1 MQDVAKHAGVSVRTV
16 SNVVNNYVY
25 VSQAMRER
33 VQASLDHLGY
43 EMDYVARGLR
53 SGRTGMVA
61 LVIPQLAEPYFAELA
76 QAVIR
81 AAAHRGLSVLIEAT
95 EDDAETEKRIMKGA
109 LATVAD
115 GVLLSASQATIE
127 DPPDVP
133 LVLLGEHTATP
144 YGDHVGIDNVA
155 AARTVVRHLLSQ
167 GRERLA
173 ALGVNNSDTAV
184 LRLRGFHEEL
194 DAWGIG
200 SASRLEL
207 ATGDW
212 SPRGGYEA
220 VDRLLSA
227 DRRALPQAVFAFNDS
242 LALGTLRVL
251 RENRIQVP
259 GQVAVAGIDDLA
271 QSAFVD
277 PPLTSLAPDLD
288 EIAESALSA
297 LTLQIEG
304 RSGRH
309 EYRRKL
315 TSFELKVRESS
326 VCTDA
331 DNIKKLSAL
340 EGLDEQ

>member
-1 MQDVAKHAGVSVRTV
+1 
-16 SNVVNNYVY
+16 
-25 VSQAMRER
+25 
-33 VQASLDHLGY
+33 
-43 EMDYVARGLR
+43 
-53 SGRTGMVA
+53 
-61 LVIPQLAEPYFAELA
+61 
-76 QAVIR
+76 
-81 AAAHRGLSVLIEAT
+81 
-95 EDDAETEKRIMKGA
+95 MKGA

-242 LALGTLRVL
+242 LALGSLRVL

-331 DNIKKLSAL
+331 DNIKQLSAL

>member
-1 MQDVAKHAGVSVRTV
+1 MQDVADHAGVSVRTV

-25 VSQAMRER
+25 VSSEMRER

-43 EMDYVARGLR
+43 KMDYVARGLR

-61 LVIPQLAEPYFAELA
+61 LVVPQLAEPYFAELA

-95 EDDAETEKRIMKGA
+95 EDNAETEKGIMKGA

-115 GVLLSASQATIE
+115 GVLLSASRATIE

-155 AARTVVRHLLSQ
+155 AARIVVRHLLSQ
-167 GRERLA
+167 GRRSVA
-173 ALGVNNSDTAV
+173 ALGDHDSDTSV

-194 DAWGIG
+194 GAWGIQ
-200 SASRLEL
+200 AVPRFEL
-207 ATGDW
+207 ATSDW

-220 VDRLLSA
+220 VARLLDTDSE
-227 DRRALPQAVFAFNDS
+227 ALPEAVFAFNDS

-251 RENRIQVP
+251 REHGIAVP
-259 GQVAVAGIDDLA
+259 GQVAVAGIDDLE

-288 EIAESALSA
+288 DIAESALSA

-304 RSGRH
+304 KSGRN

-315 TSFELKVRESS
+315 TSFELKIREST
-326 VCTDA
+326 V
-331 DNIKKLSAL
+331 SA
-340 EGLDEQ
+340 

>member
-1 MQDVAKHAGVSVRTV
+1 MQDVAEHAGVSVRTV

-25 VSQAMRER
+25 VSPEMRER
-33 VQASLDHLGY
+33 VQASLDQLEY
-43 EMDYVARGLR
+43 KMDYVARGLR

-61 LVIPQLAEPYFAELA
+61 LVIPQLAEPYFAQLA

-155 AARTVVRHLLSQ
+155 ASRTVVRHLLSQ
-167 GRERLA
+167 GCRVLA
-173 ALGVNNSDTAV
+173 ALGVNDSDTAV

-200 SASRLEL
+200 AAPRLEL
-207 ATGDW
+207 ATSDW

-220 VDRLLSA
+220 VARLLSA
-227 DRRALPQAVFAFNDS
+227 DRRALPEAVFAFNDS
-242 LALGTLRVL
+242 LAFGTLRVL
-251 RENRIQVP
+251 RENGVDVP
-259 GQVAVAGIDDLA
+259 GQVAVAGIDDLV
-271 QSAFVD
+271 QSAFMD
-277 PPLTSLAPDLD
+277 PPLTSLAPDLG

-304 RSGRH
+304 KSGRR

-315 TSFELKVRESS
+315 TSFELKVRESTLCS
-326 VCTDA
+326 DA
-331 DNIKKLSAL
+331 DNIKKLSAV
-340 EGLDEQ
+340 D